1 MAIFTQD
8 YVALPGSVEAAA
20 HHARAVAGAHLADR
34 QAEAEQ
40 LVRDMFSI
48 GLGATAPGGILG
60 LVTTAGAGVI
70 RFELS
75 YPNDAIEP
83 TIPPSA
89 HRQMS
94 ATADRYGEGRTRTGR
109 MIYAELHSLRVPA

>member
-1 MAIFTQD
+1 MPIFTQD

-48 GLGATAPGGILG
+48 GLGATAPGGVLG
-60 LVTTAGAGVI
+60 LVTTADDGGI
-70 RFELS
+70 RFELI

-83 TIPPSA
+83 VIPRLHTVRCQQRP
-89 HRQMS
+89 
-94 ATADRYGEGRTRTGR
+94 TG
-109 MIYAELHSLRVPA
+109 MAKAGCVPGG

>member
-1 MAIFTQD
+1 MPIFTQD

-48 GLGATAPGGILG
+48 GLGATAPGGVLG
-60 LVTTAGAGVI
+60 LVTTADDGGI
-70 RFELS
+70 RFELI

-83 TIPPSA
+83 VIPPSA
-89 HRQMS
+89 HRQVS
-94 ATADRYGEGRTRTGR
+94 AAADRYGEGRVRSGR
-109 MIYAELHSLRVPA
+109 MIYAELRAAEVAA